1 LVSHACDSAFL
12 RVAACVSGNPEGGDI
27 AGWITILAGDT
38 DQCVATGAAGPPAV
52 RIKETR

>member
-1 LVSHACDSAFL
+1 LVAHACDSAFL
-12 RVAACVSGNPEGGDI
+12 RVAAWVPGNPEGGDI

-38 DQCVATGAAGPPAV
+38 DKRVATGAAGPPAV